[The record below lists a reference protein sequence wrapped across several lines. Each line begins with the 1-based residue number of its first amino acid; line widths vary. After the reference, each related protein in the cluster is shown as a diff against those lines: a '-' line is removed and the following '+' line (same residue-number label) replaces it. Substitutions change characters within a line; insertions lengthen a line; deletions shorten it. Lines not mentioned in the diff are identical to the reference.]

1 MRGVLLNKIL
11 KGHSSSVLFYMLSL
25 SHNIFRVWDK
35 KTLLMMVPANITIQA
50 GLHSNDEVVG
60 VAEGKNISW
69 LGVRRALAALVHP

>member
-1 MRGVLLNKIL
+1 MA
-11 KGHSSSVLFYMLSL
+11 
-25 SHNIFRVWDK
+25 
-35 KTLLMMVPANITIQA
+35 PANITIQA